1 MNIKGNPILRA
12 REQEIARLRL
22 NIDRLRE
29 ENSQLRK
36 LINRYKLFVDETEK
50 VFKQLGILSK
60 ELADFIEEMK
70 GKL

>member
-1 MNIKGNPILRA
+1 MSIKGNPILRA

-36 LINRYKLFVDETEK
+36 LINRYKLFVAENDEIFK
-50 VFKQLGILSK
+50 VRIFYY
-60 ELADFIEEMK
+60 
-70 GKL
+70 

>member
-1 MNIKGNPILRA
+1 MSIKGNPILRA

-36 LINRYKLFVDETEK
+36 LINRYKLFVAETEK
-50 VFKQLGILSK
+50 EVKELGTLSNA
-60 ELADFIEEMK
+60 LADFIEKK

>member
-12 REQEIARLRL
+12 REQEIARLQK
-22 NIDRLRE
+22 
-29 ENSQLRK
+29 ENSQLRE
-36 LINRYKLFVDETEK
+36 LLNRYKLFVDETEK
-50 VFKQLGILSK
+50 EFKQLGILSK

>member
-1 MNIKGNPILRA
+1 MSIKGNPILRA

-36 LINRYKLFVDETEK
+36 LINRYKLFVAETEK
-50 VFKQLGILSK
+50 EVKELETLSSA
-60 ELADFIEEMK
+60 LADFIDKK

>member
-1 MNIKGNPILRA
+1 MSIKGNPILRA

-36 LINRYKLFVDETEK
+36 LINRYKLFVAETEK
-50 VFKQLGILSK
+50 EAKELETLSSA
-60 ELADFIEEMK
+60 LADFIDKK

>member
-1 MNIKGNPILRA
+1 MSIKGNPILRA

-36 LINRYKLFVDETEK
+36 LINRYKLFVA
-50 VFKQLGILSK
+50 KQFK
-60 ELADFIEEMK
+60 ELETLSNALDDFIEKK

>member
-12 REQEIARLRL
+12 REQEIARLQK
-22 NIDRLRE
+22 
-29 ENSQLRK
+29 ENSQLRE
-36 LINRYKLFVDETEK
+36 LLNRYKLYVDETEK
-50 VFKQLGILSK
+50 EFKQLGILSK